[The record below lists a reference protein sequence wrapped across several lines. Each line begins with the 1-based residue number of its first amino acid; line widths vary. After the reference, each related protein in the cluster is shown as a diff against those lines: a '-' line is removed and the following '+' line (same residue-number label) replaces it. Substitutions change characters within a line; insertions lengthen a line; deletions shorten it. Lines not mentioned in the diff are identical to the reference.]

1 MKMSNFIP
9 STVPEY
15 FNVVDFHLDR
25 WIHEGLS
32 SKIALIDLKY
42 NQFISYGELYTLS
55 CKLANLFTEHSIE
68 MFDKVMIAMR
78 DSKFSVASFLAA
90 MRAGAVPFFVNP
102 NCTKEEFRFYI
113 RDSVCR
119 AIISDDTTANILK
132 IAASE
137 SSKHVKLLVNVD
149 DAEFSSLLKDVSD
162 HFPLVKTHRDDPA
175 YMVYTSGT
183 TGRPKGAVHLH
194 HDLVYAIKPYVTH
207 IIDVQSNDLFYSTSK
222 LYFSA
227 GRMFGLH
234 IPLMCG
240 VTTLIDPMRSSPERV
255 LDNLSRFDVTHLLS
269 VPTLYLR
276 ILDYLEE
283 SGVKRLNIRTL
294 RYCISGGEPL
304 PVAVFE
310 KWKQITGLEIL
321 NGIGSTEAEWI
332 FISYKKG
339 NSKPGSSGKVI
350 PGWSAK
356 LIDESGKEIL
366 EPYKIGVLNISNDS
380 IAAFY
385 WRRCEESQRSFIGI
399 WYNTKD
405 MMYFDDEGYFYYV
418 GRSDDMFKVH
428 GLWVSPVEVENSIL
442 ATGLVKEC
450 AVVGVQSSEGLT
462 EVVAFV
468 VPKEVRGADL
478 EYKLKEELANHL
490 PSFKM
495 PKWIIELEDIP
506 KTATGKIKRTEL
518 KELANRILQEKG

>member
-1 MKMSNFIP
+1 MSGFIP

-15 FNVVDFHLDR
+15 FNVVDLHLDR
-25 WIHEGLS
+25 WIREGLS
-32 SKIALIDLKY
+32 SKTALIDLKSNESVTY
-42 NQFISYGELYTLS
+42 SELYTLT
-55 CKLANLFTEHSIE
+55 CKLANLLTEYSIE
-68 MFDKVMIAMR
+68 MFDKVMIAVR
-78 DSKFSVASFLAA
+78 DSKFSVTSFLAA

-102 NCTKEEFRFYI
+102 NLTGEEFRFYI
-113 RDSVCR
+113 RDSICR
-119 AIISDDTTANILK
+119 AIISDDTTANTLK
-132 IAASE
+132 IAASDFG
-137 SSKHVKLLVNVD
+137 KQVKVLINVD
-149 DAEFSSLLKDVSD
+149 DDEFSSLLRDLND

-183 TGRPKGAVHLH
+183 TGRPKGTVHLH
-194 HDLVYAIKPYVTH
+194 HDLVYAVTPYVTH
-207 IIDVQSNDLFYSTSK
+207 IIDVRSNDLFYSTSK

-227 GRMFGLH
+227 GRIFGMH

-240 VTTLIDPMRSSPERV
+240 VATLMDTMRSSPERV

-276 ILDYLEE
+276 ILNHLEE
-283 SGVKRLNIRTL
+283 TGVKRLSIRAL

-304 PVAVFE
+304 PVAIFE
-310 KWKQITGLEIL
+310 RWKQITGLEIL

-332 FISYKKG
+332 FISYKRG
-339 NSKPGSSGKVI
+339 DCKPGSSGKVI
-350 PGWSAK
+350 PGWNAK
-356 LIDESGKEIL
+356 LIDESGEEIL
-366 EPYKIGVLNISNDS
+366 DAHKIGILHISNDS
-380 IAAFY
+380 VAAFY
-385 WRRCEESQRSFIGI
+385 LRRCDESRRTFIGN

-405 MMYFDDEGYFYYV
+405 MMYFDREGYLYYV

-450 AVVGVQSSEGLT
+450 AVVGVQSKDGLI
-462 EVVAFV
+462 EAVAFV

-478 EYKLKEELANHL
+478 ENRLKEELSNRL

-495 PKWIIELEDIP
+495 PKRIIELENIP

-518 KELANRILQEKG
+518 RELANRILRDTE

>member
-1 MKMSNFIP
+1 MSGFIP

-15 FNVVDFHLDR
+15 FNVVDLHLDR
-25 WIHEGLS
+25 WIREGLS
-32 SKIALIDLKY
+32 NKTALIDLKSNESVTY
-42 NQFISYGELYTLS
+42 SELYTLT
-55 CKLANLFTEHSIE
+55 CELANLLTEYSIE

-102 NCTKEEFRFYI
+102 NLTSEEFRFYI
-113 RDSVCR
+113 RDSICR
-119 AIISDDTTANILK
+119 AIISDDVAANTLK
-132 IAASE
+132 IAASDFR
-137 SSKHVKLLVNVD
+137 KQVKVLINVD
-149 DAEFSSLLKDVSD
+149 DDEFSSLLRDLND

-194 HDLVYAIKPYVTH
+194 HDLVYAVTPYVTH
-207 IIDVQSNDLFYSTSK
+207 IIDVRSNDLFYSTSK

-227 GRMFGLH
+227 GRMFGMH

-240 VTTLIDPMRSSPERV
+240 VATLMDPMRSSPERV

-276 ILDYLEE
+276 ILNHLEE
-283 SGVKRLNIRTL
+283 TGVKRLSIRAL

-304 PVAVFE
+304 PVAIFE
-310 KWKQITGLEIL
+310 RWKQITGLEIL

-332 FISYKKG
+332 FISYKRG
-339 NSKPGSSGKVI
+339 DCKPGSSGKVI
-350 PGWSAK
+350 PGWNVK
-356 LIDESGKEIL
+356 LIDESGKEIVDAH
-366 EPYKIGVLNISNDS
+366 KIGVLHINNDS
-380 IAAFY
+380 VAAFY
-385 WRRCEESQRSFIGI
+385 WRRYEESRRTFIGS

-405 MMYFDDEGYFYYV
+405 MMYFDNEGYLYYV

-450 AVVGVQSSEGLT
+450 AVVGVQSKEGLT

-478 EYKLKEELANHL
+478 EYRLKEDLAHRL

-495 PKWIIELEDIP
+495 PKRIIELEDIP
-506 KTATGKIKRTEL
+506 KTVTGKIKRAEL
-518 KELANRILQEKG
+518 RELANRILHLTG